1 MQLYHGDCLEIINQI
16 PDNSIDLVLTDPPY
30 SSGGLFAGERK
41 GNTRVKYCD
50 VNYSGT
56 AACPDFTGDNRDQ
69 MSFIIWETIW
79 ISKLI
84 QKMKSGAIACIFTD
98 WRQISATINA
108 LQCGGLIF
116 RGIVVWDKG
125 NSRNIPHRFRND
137 CEYIV
142 WGTKG
147 ARPTKAKENIR
158 CYPGCY
164 HIKGMNNR
172 KKHHQTE
179 KPTELLEK
187 LIQIIP
193 ENGLVLDCFM
203 GSGSTGVACVNTNRN
218 FIGIE
223 LDETYFQIAKKRI
236 EQADAIQPDTKV
248 ILF

>member
-1 MQLYHGDCLEIINQI
+1 MIKLMQGDCLKQMEKI
-16 PDNSIDLVLTDPPY
+16 PNHSIDMLLTDPPY
-30 SSGGLFAGERK
+30 SSGGLFSGQRK
-41 GNTRVKYCD
+41 TSTSTKYF
-50 VNYSGT
+50 GA

-69 MSFIIWETIW
+69 LSFLYWETLW
-79 ISKLI
+79 ISKAMEKL
-84 QKMKSGAIACIFTD
+84 KFGAIACIFTD

-147 ARPTKAKENIR
+147 NRSIKVQDELHV
-158 CYPGCY
+158 YPGCY
-164 HIKGMNNR
+164 HIKGMNTR

-187 LIQIIP
+187 LIQISP
-193 ENGLVLDCFM
+193 EDGTVLDCFM
-203 GSGSTGVACVNTNRN
+203 GSDSTGVACLNTNRD

-223 LDETYFQIAKKRI
+223 LGKNYFEIAEQRIQEAEQKKAGI
-236 EQADAIQPDTKV
+236 Y
-248 ILF
+248 